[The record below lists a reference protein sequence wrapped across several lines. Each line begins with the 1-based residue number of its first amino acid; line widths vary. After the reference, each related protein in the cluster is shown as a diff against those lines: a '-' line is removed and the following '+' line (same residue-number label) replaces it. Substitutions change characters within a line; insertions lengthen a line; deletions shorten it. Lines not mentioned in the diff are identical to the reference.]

1 MHWTCLNNVEKLTM
15 KTKLVMKILTTHS
28 LHTAVCASPLAQ
40 DRLADI
46 APIDRKMR
54 AIDSISLV
62 RLSEHEA
69 IADLQNPAASLY
81 PSWDNEYARTYST
94 TLPAEYKIDLRQF
107 HMPCDS
113 RLVTS
118 HYGYRPAFRR
128 QHYGTDIKVFVGD
141 TIRAAFAGKV
151 RVVKYEPK
159 GYGNYVVIRHPN
171 GLETIYGHMSRHLC
185 KPNQVVKAGD
195 VIGLGGNTGRSTGS
209 HLHFETRFLGQFIDP
224 ERLFDFEAQDVKG
237 DFYLFRSSGR
247 GTMLAANDNIVG
259 GEEEMSEEAALALQ
273 AKEAESEAFQQQKI
287 KQMKAKPRTHIHKV
301 KSGETLSS
309 IARKRGTSIDRL
321 CRLNNIKRNTILRPG
336 QILRYS

>member
-1 MHWTCLNNVEKLTM
+1 
-15 KTKLVMKILTTHS
+15 MKILTTLS
-28 LHTAVCASPLAQ
+28 LLIAFCASTVAQ

-69 IADLQNPAASLY
+69 MADLQNPAASLY
-81 PSWDNEYARTYST
+81 STWDNEYARSYGA
-94 TLPAEYKIDLRQF
+94 TLPTEYKIDLRQF

-141 TIRAAFAGKV
+141 TIRAVFPGKV

-247 GTMLAANDNIVG
+247 GTMLAASDNIVG

-273 AKEAESEAFQQQKI
+273 AKEAESEAFQQKKI

-309 IARKRGTSIDRL
+309 IARKCGTSVDRL
-321 CRLNNIKRNTILRPG
+321 CRLNNIKRNTVLRPG

>member
-1 MHWTCLNNVEKLTM
+1 
-15 KTKLVMKILTTHS
+15 
-28 LHTAVCASPLAQ
+28 
-40 DRLADI
+40 
-46 APIDRKMR
+46 
-54 AIDSISLV
+54 
-62 RLSEHEA
+62 
-69 IADLQNPAASLY
+69 
-81 PSWDNEYARTYST
+81 
-94 TLPAEYKIDLRQF
+94 
-107 HMPCDS
+107 
-113 RLVTS
+113 
-118 HYGYRPAFRR
+118 
-128 QHYGTDIKVFVGD
+128 
-141 TIRAAFAGKV
+141 
-151 RVVKYEPK
+151 
-159 GYGNYVVIRHPN
+159 
-171 GLETIYGHMSRHLC
+171 MSRHLC

>member
-1 MHWTCLNNVEKLTM
+1 MR
-15 KTKLVMKILTTHS
+15 IFTTLS
-28 LHTAVCASPLAQ
+28 LLFAICTSSFAQ

-62 RLSEHEA
+62 RMSGQESLNS
-69 IADLQNPAASLY
+69 LQNPAASLY
-81 PSWDNEYARTYST
+81 PTWNNDYTRSYGV
-94 TLPAEYKIDLRQF
+94 TLPSEYRIDLRNF

-113 RLVTS
+113 RMVTS
-118 HYGYRPAFRR
+118 HYGYRRSFRR

-141 TIRAAFAGKV
+141 TIRAAFSGKV
-151 RVVKYEPK
+151 RVVAFERA
-159 GYGNYVVIRHPN
+159 GYGNYVIIRHAN
-171 GLETIYGHMSRHLC
+171 GLETVYGHMSRHLC
-185 KPNQVVKAGD
+185 KPNQI

-247 GTMLAANDNIVG
+247 GTMLAATDNVVG
-259 GEEEMSEEAALALQ
+259 GEEEMDEETANALI

-287 KQMKAKPRTHIHKV
+287 QQMKAKPRTHNHKV
-301 KSGETLSS
+301 KAGETLSS
-309 IARKRGTSIDRL
+309 IARKYGTTIYRL
-321 CRLNNIKRNTILRPG
+321 CRMNNIKRNAVLRPG
-336 QILRYS
+336 QILKYS

>member
-1 MHWTCLNNVEKLTM
+1 M
-15 KTKLVMKILTTHS
+15 MKILTTLLLLLAPCS
-28 LHTAVCASPLAQ
+28 SILVTAQ

-54 AIDSISLV
+54 AIDSISLM
-62 RLSEHEA
+62 RLNEKEA
-69 IADLQNPAASLY
+69 MASLQNPAAALY
-81 PSWDNEYARTYST
+81 PNWDNEYTRSYGVA
-94 TLPAEYKIDLRQF
+94 LPAEYKIDLRQF
-107 HMPCDS
+107 SMPCDS
-113 RLVTS
+113 RMVTS
-118 HYGYRPAFRR
+118 HYGYRRSFRR

-141 TIRAAFAGKV
+141 TIRAAFSGKV
-151 RVVKYEPK
+151 RVVAFERY

-171 GLETIYGHMSRHLC
+171 GLETVYGHMSRHLC
-185 KPNQVVKAGD
+185 KPNQIVKAGD

-247 GTMLAANDNIVG
+247 GTMLATNDNVVG
-259 GEEEMSEEAALALQ
+259 GEEEMDEETANALI
-273 AKEAESEAFQQQKI
+273 AKQAESEAFQQQKI
-287 KQMKAKPRTHIHKV
+287 KQMQAKPRSRMHKV

-309 IARKRGTSIDRL
+309 IARKCGTTVDKL
-321 CRLNNIKRNTILRPG
+321 CRMNNIKRNTVLRPG